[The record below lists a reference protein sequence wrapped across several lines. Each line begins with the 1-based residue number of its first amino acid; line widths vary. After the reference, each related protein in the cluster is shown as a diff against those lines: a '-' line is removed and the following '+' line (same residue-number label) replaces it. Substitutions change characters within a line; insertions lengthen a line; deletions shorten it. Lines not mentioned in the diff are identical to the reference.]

1 MCFLGPFVAPWLCF
15 FWGRSLFSSLF
26 SPSVSSG
33 RLSCALVVSLGMF
46 VPSLCG
52 VAVLVSVH
60 LRLRVSWKYW
70 GAWGGSIVPYSMAG
84 GYLAIARSR
93 FVFSRPVSLLLL
105 FRLGYSFGWPGCVF
119 MFVVSFVCS
128 VGLSFSVLS
137 SLSLSLSFWPLV
149 ALPWDFRAPW
159 RTTY

>member
-1 MCFLGPFVAPWLCF
+1 MVG
-15 FWGRSLFSSLF
+15 LFRAVSHVLPRFSCRAVVVLFHGLSSLLCSLPLCRF
-26 SPSVSSG
+26 VG
-33 RLSCALVVSLGMF
+33 LSCALVVSRGMF

-84 GYLAIARSR
+84 GHLAVARALLVLS
-93 FVFSRPVSLLLL
+93 VLLLWLLL

-119 MFVVSFVCS
+119 VCWLC
-128 VGLSFSVLS
+128 LSLFF
-137 SLSLSLSFWPLV
+137 SLSLSAGPVLRFCGTFGPLGE
-149 ALPWDFRAPW
+149 
-159 RTTY
+159 